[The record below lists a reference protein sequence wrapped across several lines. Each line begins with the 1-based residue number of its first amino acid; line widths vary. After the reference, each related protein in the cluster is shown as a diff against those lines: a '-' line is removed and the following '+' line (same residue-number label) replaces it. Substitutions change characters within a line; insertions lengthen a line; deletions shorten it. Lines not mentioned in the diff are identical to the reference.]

1 MNISKEFRGAELTVS
16 LSGRLDTTSAPTL
29 ENDLKAVD
37 AVVTS
42 LILDFADVDYV
53 SSAGLRLILAAQKQM
68 GNRHGAMVLRNVQD
82 AVMEV
87 FEMTGFT
94 DILTFA

>member
-1 MNISKEFRGAELTVS
+1 MNITKALNGTELTIN
-16 LSGRLDTTSAPTL
+16 LSGRLDTTTAPAL
-29 ENDLKAVD
+29 EHELKPVD
-37 AVVTS
+37 AAAKS
-42 LILDFADVDYV
+42 LILDFAGVDYV
-53 SSAGLRLILAAQKQM
+53 SSAGLRVILSAQKQM
-68 GNRHGAMVLRNVQD
+68 TSRQGTLVLHHVQD

>member
-29 ENDLKAVD
+29 ENDLKAID
-37 AVVTS
+37 AAVTS
-42 LILDFADVDYV
+42 LILDFAGVDYV
-53 SSAGLRLILAAQKQM
+53 SSAGLRVILAAQKQM
-68 GNRHGAMVLRNVQD
+68 GNRHGAMVLRNVPD

-94 DILTFA
+94 DILTFV